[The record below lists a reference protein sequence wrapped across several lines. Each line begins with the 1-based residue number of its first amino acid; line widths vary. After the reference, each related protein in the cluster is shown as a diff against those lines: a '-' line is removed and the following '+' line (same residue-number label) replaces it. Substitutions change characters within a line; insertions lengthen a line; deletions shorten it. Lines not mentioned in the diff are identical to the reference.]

1 MELPD
6 TDISFLLHQEDIDA
20 NINDVLFARL
30 CEQTNTTIPYSIKDD
45 YDQVKTNLV
54 ILNDI
59 DNFFKEMLF
68 RLKVTG
74 LTELSIG
81 YIRILHDN
89 QPAIVTRSLSLPRPK
104 PALHTTP
111 VIFPDC
117 DTFERVRPVPYEIG
131 FRVDGVV
138 GTQPRATQQLNVCD
152 GTNLFSNW

>member
-20 NINDVLFARL
+20 NINDILFARL
-30 CEQTNTTIPYSIKDD
+30 CEQTNTAIPYSIKDD
-45 YDQVKTNLV
+45 YEQVKTNLA

-89 QPAIVTRSLSLPRPK
+89 QPAIITRSLSFPRPK
-104 PALHTTP
+104 PTLHATP
-111 VIFPDC
+111 HLLPDC
-117 DTFERVRPVPYEIG
+117 STFERVRPVPYEIG

-138 GTQPRATQQLNVCD
+138 GTQPRAAQQFDVCN
-152 GTNLFSNW
+152 GAGFFSNW